1 MKRTQ
6 QSRRQGFTLIELMVV
21 VSIALLVLGWGVPNM
36 LRTIEKQGVTKAVFD
51 LMEGCKQARAYAIM
65 SGHPAE
71 LTIRAEDGQMTVRKA
86 RGPRLMRQSGGEA
99 VGVSMS
105 GQTSVEKKLKGFSA
119 ALADDVAVELL
130 DVNFIDQMQFSE
142 GIVRFYPNGTSDEF
156 TIVLRVDDEWRKV
169 SLDPITAI
177 AAMEDLADYR

>member
-1 MKRTQ
+1 MKIQR
-6 QSRRQGFTLIELMVV
+6 SKVAAFTLIELMVV
-21 VSIALLVLGWGVPNM
+21 ISISLLVLGWGVPNM

-51 LMEGCKQARAYAIM
+51 LMEGCKQARAYAILTVQP
-65 SGHPAE
+65 SE
-71 LTIRAEDGQMTVRKA
+71 LVIRAEDGQMTVRKA
-86 RGPRLMRQSGGEA
+86 QGPRLMRQSGGEA
-99 VGVSMS
+99 VGVSAT
-105 GQTSVEKKLKGFSA
+105 GRTSTDKIKGFNES
-119 ALADDVAVELL
+119 LADDVAVELL

-177 AAMEDLADYR
+177 ANMEDLADYR

>member
-1 MKRTQ
+1 MKTSPRAV
-6 QSRRQGFTLIELMVV
+6 RRAFTLIELMVV

-36 LRTIEKQGVTKAVFD
+36 LRTIEKQGVSKAVFD
-51 LMEGCKQARAYAIM
+51 LMEGCKQARAYAILT
-65 SGHPAE
+65 GQPAE
-71 LTIRAEDGQMTVRKA
+71 FTIRAEDGQMTVRKA
-86 RGPRLMRQSGGEA
+86 KGPRLMRESGGEA
-99 VGVSMS
+99 VGVTSS
-105 GQTSVEKKLKGFSA
+105 GQTKGTKKLKGFRA

-177 AAMEDLADYR
+177 AAMEDLANYR

>member
-1 MKRTQ
+1 MRRQ
-6 QSRRQGFTLIELMVV
+6 RQSRAGFTLIELMVV
-21 VSIALLVLGWGVPNM
+21 VSIALLVLGWGVPNL
-36 LRTIEKQGVTKAVFD
+36 LRTIEKQGINKAVFD
-51 LMEGCKQARAYAIM
+51 LMEGCKQARAYAILT
-65 SGHPAE
+65 GQPAE
-71 LTIRAEDGQMTVRKA
+71 FVVRAADGQMTVRKA
-86 RGPRLMRQSGGEA
+86 QGPRLMRQEGGDA
-99 VGVSMS
+99 VGVSS
-105 GQTSVEKKLKGFSA
+105 TGKTSADKLKGFNE

-177 AAMEDLADYR
+177 ASLEDLADYR